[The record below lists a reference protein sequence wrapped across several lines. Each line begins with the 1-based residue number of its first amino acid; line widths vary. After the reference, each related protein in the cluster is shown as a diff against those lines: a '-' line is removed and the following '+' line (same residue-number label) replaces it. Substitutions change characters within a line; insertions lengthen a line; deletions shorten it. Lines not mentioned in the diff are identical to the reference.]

1 MAKKSQKLQE
11 ISELLGSQS
20 EEINLEDIPNT
31 ELKNWTMKLNE
42 TTDERYEPNTRHK
55 IGEVIMIVL
64 LAVLSNCN
72 EWTTIEIFAKAKEKW
87 LMEFLELE
95 YGLPSI
101 DTIQRVMA
109 IIKPV
114 ELYQLCVT
122 YFVEHLNELIVTTE
136 DTVGKEIDIISLD
149 GKTSN
154 GSSRKKTSKE
164 AITSVNTMSA
174 YSTSYGLALA
184 QEFIPDKTNEIPIAP
199 ELIKQLNVSNCIF
212 TWDALN
218 TQKETVK
225 AVDKKADYVG
235 ALKGNQHLFYKEVKL
250 FFENEVVIKLIKDDG
265 NYLKHV
271 ESEKSGVVTR
281 EYFMIS
287 DVNWFSEREK
297 WKRLNSFGMEKKKIE
312 RADGTI
318 SYETRHF
325 ISSLEGDIELFAY
338 AVRSH
343 WRVEN
348 NLHAPLDIVFKEDK
362 NKTLEAH
369 GAKALGVVR
378 RVALMILKLAQP
390 YYVKSLNS
398 IRYQLSFNF
407 EHEVEVL
414 FKLLNTSGLKWQIL
428 DS

>member
-1 MAKKSQKLQE
+1 
-11 ISELLGSQS
+11 
-20 EEINLEDIPNT
+20 
-31 ELKNWTMKLNE
+31 LNE
-42 TTDERYEPNTRHK
+42 ATDERYEPNTRHK

-87 LMEFLELE
+87 LREFLVLE
-95 YGLPSI
+95 NGIPSI

-114 ELYQLCVT
+114 ELYRICVS
-122 YFVEHLNELIVTTE
+122 YFIEKLEELAPSLSERE
-136 DTVGKEIDIISLD
+136 DKEVDIISLD

-154 GSSRKKTSKE
+154 GSSRKQTSKE
-164 AITSVNTMSA
+164 AISSVNTMSA

-199 ELIKQLNVSNCIF
+199 ELIKQLNATNCIF

-250 FFENEVVIKLIKDDG
+250 FFEDKVVIELIKQDG
-265 NYLKHV
+265 NYLRHV
-271 ESEKSGVVTR
+271 EPERAGVVTR

-287 DVNWFSEREK
+287 DVDWFSEKSK
-297 WKRLNSFGMEKKKIE
+297 WRRLNSFGMERKKIE
-312 RADGTI
+312 KADGAI
-318 SYETRHF
+318 SYETRYF
-325 ISSLEGDIELFAY
+325 ISSLENDIELFAY

-343 WRVEN
+343 WHVEN

-362 NKTLEAH
+362 NKTLEQH

-390 YYVKSLNS
+390 YYKKSLNS
-398 IRYQLSFNF
+398 IRYQLAFNF
-407 EHEVEVL
+407 EHEIFVL
-414 FKLLNTSGLKWQIL
+414 FKLLNTSALKQQL
-428 DS
+428 FDS

>member
-1 MAKKSQKLQE
+1 MAKKSKKLAE
-11 ISELLGSQS
+11 ITELISMQS
-20 EEINLEDIPNT
+20 EDVNLELIPNK
-31 ELKNWTMKLNE
+31 ELKNWTKKLNE

-72 EWTTIEIFAKAKEKW
+72 EWTTIEVFSTVKEKW
-87 LMEFLELE
+87 LREFLVLE
-95 YGLPSI
+95 NGVPSI
-101 DTIQRVMA
+101 DTIQRVMS
-109 IIKPV
+109 IIKPI
-114 ELYQLCVT
+114 ELYRICVS
-122 YFVEHLNELIVTTE
+122 YFVEKLNELAPSLEEV
-136 DTVGKEIDIISLD
+136 KEVDIISLD
-149 GKTSN
+149 GKTSK
-154 GSSRKKTSKE
+154 GSSRKQTSKE
-164 AITSVNTMSA
+164 AVSSVNTMSA
-174 YSTSYGLALA
+174 YSTSYGVALA

-199 ELIKQLNVSNCIF
+199 ELIKQLNATNCIF

-250 FFENEVVIKLIKDDG
+250 FFEDKEIIKLIKEDG

-271 ESEKSGVVTR
+271 EAERAGVVTR

-287 DVNWFSEREK
+287 DVDWFSEKGK

-312 RADGTI
+312 KADGTI
-318 SYETRHF
+318 SYETRYF
-325 ISSLEGDIELFAY
+325 ISSLENDIELFAY

-343 WRVEN
+343 WHVEN

-362 NKTLEAH
+362 NKTLEQH
-369 GAKALGVVR
+369 GAKALGVIR

-390 YYVKSLNS
+390 YYKKSLNS

-407 EHEVEVL
+407 EYEVQVL
-414 FKLLNTSGLKWQIL
+414 FKLLNTSALKAQL
-428 DS
+428 LLS